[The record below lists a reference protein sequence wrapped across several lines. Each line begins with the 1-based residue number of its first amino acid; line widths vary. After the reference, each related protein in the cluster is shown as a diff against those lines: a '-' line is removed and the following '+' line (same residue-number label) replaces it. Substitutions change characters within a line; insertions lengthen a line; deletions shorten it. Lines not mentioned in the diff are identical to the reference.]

1 MLKRS
6 QIFKQQKRILEDS
19 EDEDEESEVEDEP
32 LEKKQKTDYI

>member
-1 MLKRS
+1 
-6 QIFKQQKRILEDS
+6 LEDS